1 MKSKKLLES
10 KTILWALVMFLPALL
25 NILGIEFTQE
35 EIDILGQNLNT
46 IIDALLLVI
55 GFWVTIY
62 GRRKA
67 KAPITF

>member
-10 KTILWALVMFLPALL
+10 KTVLWAIVMFLPALL

-35 EIDILGQNLNT
+35 EIDLLGQNLNT
-46 IIDALLLVI
+46 IIEALLLVI
-55 GFWVTIY
+55 GFGVTIY

-67 KAPITF
+67 KTPLTF